1 MGQKL
6 MYHIQFKFILAFYII
21 KWLFRSRCGNLI
33 KQLKLKDTW
42 VYI

>member
-1 MGQKL
+1 MGHKP
-6 MYHIQFKFILAFYII
+6 MYHIQFKFILTFYII
-21 KWLFRSRCGNLI
+21 KWLFRSGFAKLI